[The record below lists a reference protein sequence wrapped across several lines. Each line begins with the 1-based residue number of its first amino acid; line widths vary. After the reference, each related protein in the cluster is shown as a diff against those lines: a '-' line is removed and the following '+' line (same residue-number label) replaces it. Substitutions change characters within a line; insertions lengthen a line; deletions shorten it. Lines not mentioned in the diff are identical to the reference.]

1 MAARKRSRK
10 SAPRRRTS
18 KSVNITNTA
27 QSLILANAMTEG
39 MFGTN
44 LAQFVTGVTD
54 SGFRPGSDGSMT
66 ITAPE
71 LLGFTRSGWSLQSV
85 GGNYSSQYSFTKAV
99 KENLQNNGAKMVG
112 TLIVVPIAFKVGSK
126 LLARPRR
133 DANKL
138 LKMAGLSSMVKV

>member
-1 MAARKRSRK
+1 MAARKRTRK
-10 SAPRRRTS
+10 AAPRRRAS

-39 MFGTN
+39 LFGTN
-44 LAQFVTGVTD
+44 LAQFVTGYTD
-54 SGFRPGSDGSMT
+54 SGFRPGSDGAST

-71 LLGFTRSGWSLQSV
+71 LLGFSRNGWSLSRV
-85 GGNYSSQYSFTKAV
+85 GGNYGTGSNFTKAV
-99 KENLQNNGAKMVG
+99 KYNLQNHGGKMVG

>member
-1 MAARKRSRK
+1 
-10 SAPRRRTS
+10 
-18 KSVNITNTA
+18 
-27 QSLILANAMTEG
+27 MTEG
-39 MFGTN
+39 LFGTN

-54 SGFRPGSDGSMT
+54 KGFKPGSDGAST

-71 LLGFTRSGWSLQSV
+71 LLGFNRLGWSASRI
-85 GGNYSSQYSFTKAV
+85 GGNYGANSNFTKAV
-99 KENLQNNGAKMVG
+99 KYNLQNNGAKMVG